1 MKRPLWV
8 KLMPLVTDIGL
19 IAKSAESAGADALTV
34 ANTYPA
40 MSVDF
45 RTGKS
50 KLGNLTGGLSGP
62 AIRPITLKLVW
73 EAKNAVKIPIVA
85 LGGIEKVDD
94 ILEYLAV
101 GASAV
106 QVGTA
111 SFTDPAISEELAT
124 GLAQAMNDAKMLTI
138 SELRDKI
145 AVKFG

>member
-1 MKRPLWV
+1 
-8 KLMPLVTDIGL
+8 MPLVTDIGL
-19 IAKSAESAGADALTV
+19 IAKTAESAGADALTV

-62 AIRPITLKLVW
+62 AIRPITVRLVW
-73 EAKNAVKIPIVA
+73 EAAKAVKIPVVA
-85 LGGIEKVDD
+85 LGGIEKVED

-111 SFTDPAISEELAT
+111 SFTDPGISEELSRL
-124 GLAQAMNDAKMLTI
+124 LARAVSEANMLTI

-145 AVKFG
+145 AIKIG

>member
-1 MKRPLWV
+1 
-8 KLMPLVTDIGL
+8 
-19 IAKSAESAGADALTV
+19 
-34 ANTYPA
+34 